1 MSFDACPCCSTDGS
15 ETLTIATK
23 FMSDPWS
30 KRFTL
35 SVSVRSRPP
44 FARALWT
51 HMKQATYC
59 ECFIASSVLGPDKA
73 RFGRELLLAQLV
85 CLYIVYNSDPS
96 LLFVEVMCE
105 LLSWK
110 PKGWLR
116 ENWQQYTVA
125 LAIKETQGILIC
137 KDSIAAE
144 NHNRNGTAWTWTE
157 LQWNI
162 RSSHLEA

>member
-1 MSFDACPCCSTDGS
+1 
-15 ETLTIATK
+15 
-23 FMSDPWS
+23 
-30 KRFTL
+30 
-35 SVSVRSRPP
+35 
-44 FARALWT
+44 
-51 HMKQATYC
+51 MKQATYC
-59 ECFIASSVLGPDKA
+59 KCFIASSVLGPDKA

-85 CLYIVYNSDPS
+85 CLYIVYNKHSDPS

-125 LAIKETQGILIC
+125 LAIKETQGILIG

-144 NHNRNGTAWTWTE
+144 NHNRNGTAWTWTQHGSPQY
-157 LQWNI
+157 LLTLLASTI
-162 RSSHLEA
+162 RSVRAASCRTPIPQRRTFIEAAPKNQAYFRSGQDLYS